1 MLAIKHDKGGSSS
14 RTYKHRFFEYNECVN
29 AFANVC
35 LHGTIFPWL
44 TTPNATS
51 TIDSHHCWGRNL
63 HSRRQWSKLKAG
75 IAMCKLNLMNSAV
88 IIWTQ
93 SSQVLF
99 SENRCTW
106 KSSRES
112 LDCEWLLL
120 RQLRLRM
127 TYFTI
132 KLLQWNTINF
142 PFTIPKFTTGCAS
155 GKVSETDN
163 KSF

>member
-1 MLAIKHDKGGSSS
+1 MCKCIRKCMPSWNNFPL
-14 RTYKHRFFEYNECVN
+14 TYDSECYFYNRF
-29 AFANVC
+29 
-35 LHGTIFPWL
+35 
-44 TTPNATS
+44 TPLLME
-51 TIDSHHCWGRNL
+51 IYWGRNL
-63 HSRRQWSKLKAG
+63 HSRRQWSKLKGG

-106 KSSRES
+106 KSSPES
-112 LDCEWLLL
+112 LDCEWLLLL